1 MKYTN
6 LAFEKSLKAEAAEVS
21 MINVGD
27 IAPDFELEDQNGK
40 KVRLSQYKGK
50 KNVLLAF
57 FPFAF
62 SPVCTNELGELKEK
76 EDLILKL
83 DTQILA
89 SSVDSTWSEK
99 AFAKELEVKFPIL
112 GDFKKQVVPLY
123 GALYEDKGF
132 AKRIVFV
139 IDKKGDIVY
148 RREYDPGT
156 QPSIDEALEVLRKL
170 K

>member
-1 MKYTN
+1 MDPFNAT
-6 LAFEKSLKAEAAEVS
+6 ARRTEGREMPSIE
-21 MINVGD
+21 VGD

-40 KVRLSQYKGK
+40 KVKLSQYRGK

-62 SPVCTNELGELKEK
+62 SPVCTNELGDLKEK
-76 EDLILKL
+76 EEAILKL

-99 AFAKELEVKFPIL
+99 AFAKELGVRFPIL
-112 GDFKKQVVPLY
+112 GDFRKHVATLY

-132 AKRIVFV
+132 ARRTIFV
-139 IDKKGDIVY
+139 IDKQGRVAYK
-148 RREYDPGT
+148 REYEPGT
-156 QPSIDEALEVLRKL
+156 QPNIDEALALLKKL